1 MCYIDPLSHVQVGYT
16 ALMRAANNGYTAIV
30 QYLVERTTAQ
40 VNATDYVSH
49 SNSVQCITVH
59 VHWVLVNKYMLDIE
73 AMGST
78 WYRNLRGSHIEPE
91 RVARG
96 FSGNSRVSIPRR
108 SHWPRRLTY
117 LEYSHE

>member
-1 MCYIDPLSHVQVGYT
+1 MKR
-16 ALMRAANNGYTAIV
+16 RAIRDLNHRGNRWYRRPEREARARASI
-30 QYLVERTTAQ
+30 LVSKVILIRLFHGIII
-40 VNATDYVSH
+40 Y
-49 SNSVQCITVH
+49 
-59 VHWVLVNKYMLDIE
+59 KLDAE

-78 WYRNLRGSHIEPE
+78 RYRNPRGSHIEPE

-96 FSGNSRVSIPRR
+96 FYGNSRVSIPRR